1 MSTALELS
9 KDTISNSL
17 SITDIRTM
25 IAELSTT
32 EDGEDL
38 KEHMVRLKEALRH
51 NPEACAL
58 MLPEDIGQ
66 CVHYLRKMTGQAI
79 TAAAVEL
86 AGKKKR
92 VTKVYDPAVEKSIED
107 MLFDGK

>member
-1 MSTALELS
+1 MSVELV

-17 SITDIRTM
+17 SIADIRTM
-25 IAELSTT
+25 IAELGTT

-38 KEHMVRLKEALRH
+38 KDHMVRLKEALRH

-66 CVHYLRKMTGQAI
+66 CVHYLRKLTGQSI
-79 TAAAVEL
+79 TAAAMDM
-86 AGKKKR
+86 ASKKKR
-92 VTKVYDPAVEKSIED
+92 PTKTYDPAVEKAIED